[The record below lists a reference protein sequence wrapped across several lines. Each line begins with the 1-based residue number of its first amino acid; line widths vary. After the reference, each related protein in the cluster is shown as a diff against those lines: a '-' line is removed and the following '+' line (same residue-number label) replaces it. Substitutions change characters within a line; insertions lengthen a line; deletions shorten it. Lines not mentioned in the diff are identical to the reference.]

1 MNKISLGVYPCLLI
15 ASNFI
20 KRRGGDEHL
29 NKKEKEDFIEE
40 MKGRLQKAHATF
52 LVDYKGLD
60 VDAMNSIRAELRKSE
75 TEFRVVKNRLLN
87 LASLDTDTSS
97 LKEYFKG
104 PCALAITYDDV
115 VAPAKALMEESKKSE
130 NLNIKVGQ
138 ISGKI
143 MDLEGIKRLA
153 ELPSREV
160 LLAQVL
166 STMQAVPSSFVRVL
180 NGVLVKFLNVLK
192 AIESQKSEG
201 GAA

>member
-1 MNKISLGVYPCLLI
+1 M
-15 ASNFI
+15 
-20 KRRGGDEHL
+20 
-29 NKKEKEDFIEE
+29 NKKEKENFIEE

-97 LKEYFKG
+97 LKDYFKG

-115 VAPAKALMEESKKSE
+115 VAPAKALIEETKKSAK
-130 NLNIKVGQ
+130 LNVKVAQ
-138 ISGKI
+138 ISGRI
-143 MDLEGIKRLA
+143 IDLEGIKRLA

-180 NGVLVKFLNVLK
+180 IGVLVKFLNVLHE
-192 AIESQKSEG
+192 IESQKSEG
-201 GAA
+201 ETT